1 MEKSEKWFTPS
12 ASTEWFKRAAF
23 SDELNNRLLLLPPD
37 QVDEEMLVVINYF
50 KSRVAEINKN
60 TDSV

>member
-1 MEKSEKWFTPS
+1 MS

-23 SDELNNRLLLLPPD
+23 LDELNNRLLLLSPEE
-37 QVDEEMLVVINYF
+37 VDENTLTVINYL
-50 KSRVAEINKN
+50 KTRVAEINKI